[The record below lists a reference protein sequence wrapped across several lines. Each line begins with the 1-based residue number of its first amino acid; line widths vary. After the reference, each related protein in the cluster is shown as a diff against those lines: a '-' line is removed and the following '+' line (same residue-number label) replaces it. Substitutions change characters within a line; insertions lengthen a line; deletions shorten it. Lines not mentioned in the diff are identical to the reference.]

1 MPHQKETIGQLWTE
15 LKNKKVLISL
25 LIALLVNHGLGGVKN
40 HLTKDL
46 KLNQDIGF
54 ILPAIPL
61 IIFALLDI
69 VKAQTDLAEFDED

>member
-1 MPHQKETIGQLWTE
+1 MPHSKETIGGLWTDI
-15 LKNKKVLISL
+15 KNKKVLISL
-25 LIALLVNHGLGGVKN
+25 LGALLINHGLGGVKN